1 MSFPFFI
8 SNLTGSAI
16 ECDCKFY
23 QSWKILKEKGIKIR
37 GRCSESSVQLSRAA
51 FQDLNKQSF
60 AYCGKIQISFS
71 FFLSWFYS
79 SSTFHL
85 SLIILSLTDESTAL
99 VLSSETKQSS
109 STIVNRLISS
119 SVISENAPP
128 ANREN
133 VGIKGTKSSQ
143 LTDVVKTSSIVVHAM
158 TSAKS
163 SEATLVITSSQVVP
177 AVTSSQAT
185 PPQDVLTSSQATM
198 KTTQAVVTTS
208 KVGVTSSEDVVTSSE
223 GVVTSSQAPVT
234 SFQAVVTSSQAM
246 PVVVPDQQRSSSKV
260 GVSSS
265 GPAGVGLAPTPSSST
280 AKSAEVATTTVIPR
294 ILETSSS
301 VATLKVSFSLTLRV
315 DSSSSIASAQLSR
328 PAALPVN
335 ESSTTDVS
343 PSASSVQLTFSSV
356 AATTPPV
363 TPLGKWQYSSF
374 TSCCNLLGPV
384 VQSLVKL
391 ILGFHYLFTAKGGFT
406 TKLWLN
412 KVINYKFLFHN
423 P

>member
-1 MSFPFFI
+1 MVRSLF
-8 SNLTGSAI
+8 
-16 ECDCKFY
+16 
-23 QSWKILKEKGIKIR
+23 
-37 GRCSESSVQLSRAA
+37 LS
-51 FQDLNKQSF
+51 
-60 AYCGKIQISFS
+60 
-71 FFLSWFYS
+71 FLSWFYS

-99 VLSSETKQSS
+99 ILSSETKQSS
-109 STIVNRLISS
+109 STIVNTLISS

-133 VGIKGTKSSQ
+133 VGVKATKSSL

-185 PPQDVLTSSQATM
+185 M

-208 KVGVTSSEDVVTSSE
+208 KVGVTSSKDVVTSSE

-246 PVVVPDQQRSSSKV
+246 PVVVPDQQRSSSRV

-265 GPAGVGLAPTPSSST
+265 GPVGVGLAPTPSSST
-280 AKSAEVATTTVIPR
+280 AKPAEVATTT
-294 ILETSSS
+294 
-301 VATLKVSFSLTLRV
+301 
-315 DSSSSIASAQLSR
+315 
-328 PAALPVN
+328 ALPVK
-335 ESSTTDVS
+335 ESSTSDVS

-363 TPLGKWQYSSF
+363 TPLGKRQYSSF

-391 ILGFHYLFTAKGGFT
+391 ILGFYYLFTAKGEFA

-412 KVINYKFLFHN
+412 KVIN
-423 P
+423 

>member
-8 SNLTGSAI
+8 SNLTGSYI

-37 GRCSESSVQLSRAA
+37 GRCSDSSVQLSRVA

-60 AYCGKIQISFS
+60 AYCGKIKTSFFFFLS

-85 SLIILSLTDESTAL
+85 SLIILSLTDESTSL
-99 VLSSETKQSS
+99 LRSSETKQSS
-109 STIVNRLISS
+109 SSIVNTLISS
-119 SVISENAPP
+119 SVISENTPP

-133 VGIKGTKSSQ
+133 VGDKATKSSQ
-143 LTDVVKTSSIVVHAM
+143 LADVVKTSSIIVHAM
-158 TSAKS
+158 TSANP
-163 SEATLVITSSQVVP
+163 SEATTVITSSQDVP

-185 PPQDVLTSSQATM
+185 PPQDKVTSSQTSM

-208 KVGVTSSEDVVTSSE
+208 KVVGTSSEGVVTSSVGVVTSSE
-223 GVVTSSQAPVT
+223 GVVTSSQALVT

-246 PVVVPDQQRSSSKV
+246 PVVVPVQQRSSSRV

-265 GPAGVGLAPTPSSST
+265 GPVGVGLAPTPSSST
-280 AKSAEVATTTVIPR
+280 AKPAEVATTTVIRR

-301 VATLKVSFSLTLRV
+301 VATLKVSFSSTVRV
-315 DSSSSIASAQLSR
+315 DSSSSIARAQSSP

-335 ESSTTDVS
+335 ETSTTDVS

-363 TPLGKWQYSSF
+363 MPLGKSQYFSF
-374 TSCCNLLGPV
+374 TSYCNLVDHSTASAL
-384 VQSLVKL
+384 SALSYFCLCACLFFRKL
-391 ILGFHYLFTAKGGFT
+391 RIRAAK
-406 TKLWLN
+406 
-412 KVINYKFLFHN
+412 
-423 P
+423 

>member
-8 SNLTGSAI
+8 SNLTGSSI

-37 GRCSESSVQLSRAA
+37 GRCSDSSVQLSRTA

-60 AYCGKIQISFS
+60 AYCGKISFS

-85 SLIILSLTDESTAL
+85 SLIILSLIDKSTSL

-109 STIVNRLISS
+109 STIINTLISS
-119 SVISENAPP
+119 SVTSENTPP

-133 VGIKGTKSSQ
+133 VRVKATKSSQ

-158 TSAKS
+158 
-163 SEATLVITSSQVVP
+163 
-177 AVTSSQAT
+177 
-185 PPQDVLTSSQATM
+185 TSSQATM

-208 KVGVTSSEDVVTSSE
+208 KVGVTSSKDVVTSSE

-246 PVVVPDQQRSSSKV
+246 PVVVPDQQRSSSRV

-265 GPAGVGLAPTPSSST
+265 GPVGVGLAPTPSSST
-280 AKSAEVATTTVIPR
+280 AKPAEVATTT
-294 ILETSSS
+294 
-301 VATLKVSFSLTLRV
+301 
-315 DSSSSIASAQLSR
+315 
-328 PAALPVN
+328 ALPVK
-335 ESSTTDVS
+335 ESSTSDVS
-343 PSASSVQLTFSSV
+343 PSASSVQPTFSSV

-363 TPLGKWQYSSF
+363 TPLGKRQYSSF

-384 VQSLVKL
+384 VQSLIKL
-391 ILGFHYLFTAKGGFT
+391 ILDFYYLFTAKGGFA

-412 KVINYKFLFHN
+412 KVINYKFLFRN